1 MWKVRYI
8 CVSVLFFFLAGVYMP
23 PNLALAD
30 KSRELEQVK
39 KELEKAQKA
48 YDEAYKKYEEC
59 QKGETD
65 YKTLEKLRKE
75 ALRSFEQERSLE
87 KSRIRSVFMNTL
99 SSGESPYVRSAI
111 TRIGT
116 DIERAMDAYYN
127 KLKSCISSIPPC
139 PSVTHSFTLTI
150 SIPPHTEGGVNVPG
164 FTQIAPCTIDSREM
178 QHQELI
184 NQINSLVRKEPL
196 LKRGKPN
203 CEVLK
208 VKADAKKKE
217 VERLEQRVK
226 ELERVVKKGEK
237 KRQQPE
243 PVLPPGKAPGG
254 ISRLDP
260 ERREILEKG
269 LKRDE
274 ESKNECIKLDGKRRQ
289 LVMLENLKLTLTQ
302 REMETGVYKETV
314 QKIRRLQK
322 EIRALE
328 SQHPECAKGD
338 LRIHKLI
345 GPSYY
350 DPGSGQFKTGKEGLI
365 NTQTPDGTRYDI
377 GEDSQGSIRHKEVK
391 TDVGLERGTFHGDDS
406 YRGSFDLIRMSAGDR
421 EVYKGMVP
429 GGQQKK
435 GAQER
440 QPPSDKPLGKRPEGT
455 LGRLEGM
462 TGREGA
468 DLEGPLEQKKRGS
481 AGGFDEPGGF
491 VLPEDYKGPTEMD
504 LGGYRGKVTTPSG
517 KVSQKDTEY
526 VIWVSKEGET
536 MVVVIKGSVELED
549 KAGEKRVQ
557 IQEGQMSTVKLND
570 VPQEPESVDLKKLRR
585 WWE

>member
-1 MWKVRYI
+1 MKIRYI
-8 CVSVLFFFLAGVYMP
+8 RLLILFLLFAGGFISP
-23 PNLALAD
+23 SPALAE
-30 KSRELEQVK
+30 KSRELEQAR
-39 KELEKAQKA
+39 KELEKARKA
-48 YDEAYKKYEEC
+48 YDEAYKAYDKC
-59 QKGETD
+59 RKGESD
-65 YKTLEKLRKE
+65 WKTLERLRKE
-75 ALRSFEQERSLE
+75 
-87 KSRIRSVFMNTL
+87 VL
-99 SSGESPYVRSAI
+99 SSFRAERTYIKNTIKSAFNSATMSTAYVDEVQAVV
-111 TRIGT
+111 TREMRR
-116 DIERAMDAYYN
+116 IEADLDRALDAYYN
-127 KLKSCISSIPPC
+127 KLGRCVSSLPPC
-139 PSVTHSFTLTI
+139 SYVTHSFALKI
-150 SIPPHTEGGVNVPG
+150 SVPGRGSIPG
-164 FTQIAPCTIDSREM
+164 FTQIFPATIDSRQTKHQGLIDEM
-178 QHQELI
+178 
-184 NQINSLVRKEPL
+184 NRLVREDSSL
-196 LKRGKPN
+196 RRGKPS

-217 VERLEQRVK
+217 VERLERRVE
-226 ELERVVKKGEK
+226 ELEKVVKKDEK

-243 PVLPPGKAPGG
+243 PVLPLGKAPSD

-289 LVMLENLKLTLTQ
+289 LVMLENLKLALTQ

-314 QKIRRLQK
+314 KKIRRLQE

-338 LRIHKLI
+338 LRIHRLI
-345 GPSYY
+345 GSSHY

-429 GGQQKK
+429 GGQRKE
-435 GAQER
+435 AQER
-440 QPPSDKPLGKRPEGT
+440 QPPSDRSLEKLPEGT
-455 LGRLEGM
+455 LEQFRG

-468 DLEGPLEQKKRGS
+468 DLEGPLERKSKS
-481 AGGFDEPGGF
+481 ARGGFDEPGGF
-491 VLPEDYKGPTEMD
+491 ILPEHYEGPTEMAI
-504 LGGYRGKVTTPSG
+504 GHYRGKVTTPSG
-517 KVSQKDTEY
+517 NISQKDTEY
-526 VIWVSKEGET
+526 VIWVSKEGMT
-536 MVVVIKGSVELED
+536 TVVVIKGSVELED
-549 KAGEKRVQ
+549 KAGERKVQ
-557 IQEGQMSTVKLND
+557 IQEGQMSTIKLNG
-570 VPQEPESVDLKKLRR
+570 VPQEPEGVDLKRLRR